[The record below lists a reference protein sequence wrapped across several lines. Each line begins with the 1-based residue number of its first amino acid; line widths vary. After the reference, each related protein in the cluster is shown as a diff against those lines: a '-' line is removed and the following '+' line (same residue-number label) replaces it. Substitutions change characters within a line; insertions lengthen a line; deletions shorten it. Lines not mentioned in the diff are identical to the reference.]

1 MIKAEGVSVIDTPSA
16 TNPQTT
22 NERDSTPMSD
32 TFTRELV
39 RAAQSYASRTAM
51 GTTIHAPNEECRKQL
66 LDTFQRMAREVPST
80 RGDGTP
86 TQQAARFWLGEELC
100 GQYSFGYPHF
110 PDRPAV
116 AYAVTALHQLN
127 GCNRPAAL
135 KLLRM
140 AVDELAERA

>member
-1 MIKAEGVSVIDTPSA
+1 MTS
-16 TNPQTT
+16 
-22 NERDSTPMSD
+22 
-32 TFTRELV
+32 FTRELV
-39 RAAQSYASRTAM
+39 RCSRHYRPM

-100 GQYSFGYPHF
+100 GQYSIGYPHF

-116 AYAVTALHQLN
+116 AYAVTALHRLN
-127 GCNRPAAL
+127 GSDRPTAL

-140 AVDELAERA
+140 AVDELERIERS